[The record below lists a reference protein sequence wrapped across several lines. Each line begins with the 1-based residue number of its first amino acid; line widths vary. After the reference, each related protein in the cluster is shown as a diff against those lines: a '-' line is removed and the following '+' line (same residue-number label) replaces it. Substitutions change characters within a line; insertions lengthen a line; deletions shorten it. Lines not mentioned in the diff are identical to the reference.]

1 MWQTKYASAIPKS
14 LGLGL
19 NFRHCSEGYFFSG
32 RPQSVA
38 QQIQLSQS
46 KYRAAWSPVNMCA
59 TGQTGSAVACQLHH
73 NSQARNIVFKTYVF
87 NMDEALLRFPH
98 LGQQIFESLDPDS
111 LERSLVVSKSWKK
124 FISNQK
130 FPWIRLICNKKTQK
144 DLLKL
149 LKKMT
154 VMKLRKM
161 AIPFK
166 RRSSRLCSR
175 KSSCL
180 KYAQYSS
187 NVLVNNFKKY
197 NYLQPQVRL
206 FCNQLH

>member
-1 MWQTKYASAIPKS
+1 
-14 LGLGL
+14 
-19 NFRHCSEGYFFSG
+19 
-32 RPQSVA
+32 
-38 QQIQLSQS
+38 
-46 KYRAAWSPVNMCA
+46 
-59 TGQTGSAVACQLHH
+59 
-73 NSQARNIVFKTYVF
+73 
-87 NMDEALLRFPH
+87 MDEALLRFPH

-206 FCNQLH
+206 FCNQLHWILKIICFDYSKQIVIKVADLELYGIVLFEIWYRDWSLFE